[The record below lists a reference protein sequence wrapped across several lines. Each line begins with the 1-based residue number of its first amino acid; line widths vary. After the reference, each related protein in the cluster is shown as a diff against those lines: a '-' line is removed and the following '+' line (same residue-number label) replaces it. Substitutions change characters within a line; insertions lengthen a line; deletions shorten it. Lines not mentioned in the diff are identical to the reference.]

1 MQHNLAAIP
10 HLKQGGKMMKKRI
23 IAGALVLCMAFGL
36 SIGLTGC
43 GTNEETGKGPIS
55 VSSMIDSEGA
65 ILGNMILTIL
75 KENGFETVDKLKI
88 GTPDIQRKAIIAD
101 EVDIIID
108 YTGSGQYYGA
118 MADTGTWSD
127 SQKGYEAT
135 KSFDLA
141 ENNLYWLSPAPA
153 NNTEMFALNK
163 AFAES
168 NGIADMNDFAD
179 YVNGGGEVKLICSA
193 SFAENELGL
202 LGYEKAYGFKLEKS
216 QLIILNHGNTSEML
230 KALYAGTDGVNVSL
244 VYGTDGSLDNMNMIA
259 IEDPIGVPP
268 VYLPTPIVRG
278 EIIEAYPEIE
288 DMFTAV
294 FDTLTKENL
303 QILNAKV
310 AFGGEDPK
318 KVAEDYLRDN
328 GFIE

>member
-1 MQHNLAAIP
+1 
-10 HLKQGGKMMKKRI
+10 MMKKRI
-23 IAGALVLCMAFGL
+23 ITGALVLCMVIAI
-36 SIGLTGC
+36 SIGFAGC
-43 GTNEETGKGPIS
+43 GAEEETGKGPITVAS
-55 VSSMIDSEGA
+55 LIDSEGTV
-65 ILGNMILTIL
+65 LGNMILIIL

-118 MADTGTWSD
+118 VADASIWSD
-127 SQKGYEAT
+127 SQKGYEET
-135 KSFDLA
+135 RDFDLA

-163 AFAES
+163 DFALS
-168 NGIADMNDFAD
+168 LDIADMYDFAE
-179 YVNGGGEVKLICSA
+179 YVNGGGEIKLICSA

-202 LGYEKAYGFKLEKS
+202 IGYEKAYGFKLEKS

-259 IEDPIGVPP
+259 LEDPIGVPP
-268 VYLPTPIVRG
+268 VYLPAPVVRG
-278 EIIEAYPEIE
+278 EIIETYPEIE
-288 DMFTAV
+288 EMFTSV

>member
-1 MQHNLAAIP
+1 MFN
-10 HLKQGGKMMKKRI
+10 KRI
-23 IAGALVLCMAFGL
+23 IAGIMVLCLTAAV
-36 SIGLTGC
+36 SIGLVGC
-43 GTNEETGKGPIS
+43 GTQEVTGKGPIT
-55 VSSMIDSEGA
+55 VASMIDSEGA
-65 ILGNMILTIL
+65 VLGNMILVIL

-88 GTPDIQRKAIIAD
+88 GTPDIQRQALIAG

-118 MADTGTWSD
+118 VADTSIWSD

-135 KSFDLA
+135 RDFDLA

-163 AFAES
+163 SFALS
-168 NGIADMNDFAD
+168 LDITDMYDFAD
-179 YVNGGGEVKLICSA
+179 YVNGGGEIKLICSA

-202 LGYEKAYGFKLEKS
+202 IGYEKAYGFKLDKN

-230 KALYAGTDGVNVSL
+230 KALYSGTDGVNASL
-244 VYGTDGSLDNMNMIA
+244 VYGTDGSLDSMNMIA
-259 IEDPIGVPP
+259 IDDPIGVPP
-268 VYLPTPIVRG
+268 VYLPTPVARG
-278 EIIEAYPEIE
+278 EIIETYPEIE

-303 QILNAKV
+303 QILNSKV

>member
-1 MQHNLAAIP
+1 
-10 HLKQGGKMMKKRI
+10 MKKRM
-23 IAGALVLCMAFGL
+23 IAGALVLCMTFVL
-36 SIGLTGC
+36 TIGFTGC
-43 GTNEETGKGPIS
+43 GTQEETGKGPIA
-55 VSSMIDSEGA
+55 VASMIDSEGA

-75 KENGFETVDKLKI
+75 NENGYETVDKLKI

-118 MADTGTWSD
+118 TAEGNIWSD
-127 SQKGYEAT
+127 AQKGYEAT
-135 KSFDLA
+135 RDFDLE

-163 AFAES
+163 AFALS
-168 NGIADMNDFAD
+168 LDIADMYDFAD

-259 IEDPIGVPP
+259 IDDPIGVPP
-268 VYLPTPIVRG
+268 VYLPAPVVRG
-278 EIIEAYPEIE
+278 EIIEMYPEIE
-288 DMFTAV
+288 DLFTAV

-318 KVAEDYLRDN
+318 TVAEEYLRDN

>member
-1 MQHNLAAIP
+1 
-10 HLKQGGKMMKKRI
+10 MKKKI
-23 IAGALVLCMAFGL
+23 IAGALVLCMTIAV
-36 SIGLTGC
+36 SIGLAGC
-43 GTNEETGKGPIS
+43 GTEDETVKGPIT
-55 VSSMIDSEGA
+55 VASMIDSEGA
-65 ILGNMILTIL
+65 VLGNMILIIL

-88 GTPDIQRKAIIAD
+88 GTPDIQRKAIIAG

-118 MADTGTWSD
+118 EADTSSWSD
-127 SQKGYEAT
+127 PQKGYEAARDY
-135 KSFDLA
+135 DLG

-163 AFAES
+163 AFALS
-168 NGIADMNDFAD
+168 VDIVDMQDFAD

-244 VYGTDGSLDNMNMIA
+244 VYGTDGSLDNLNMIA
-259 IEDPIGVPP
+259 LEDPIGVPP
-268 VYLPTPIVRG
+268 VYLPAPVVRG
-278 EIIEAYPEIE
+278 EIIETYPEIE
-288 DMFTAV
+288 EMFTAV
-294 FDTLTKENL
+294 FDTLSKENL

-318 KVAEDYLRDN
+318 TVAEDYLRDN
-328 GFIE
+328 GFIK

>member
-1 MQHNLAAIP
+1 
-10 HLKQGGKMMKKRI
+10 MKKRI
-23 IAGALVLCMAFGL
+23 IAWTLVLCMALVL
-36 SIGLTGC
+36 SIGFTGC
-43 GTNEETGKGPIS
+43 GSQEETGKGPITVAS
-55 VSSMIDSEGA
+55 LIDSEGSV
-65 ILGNMILTIL
+65 LGNMILIIL
-75 KENGFETVDKLKI
+75 NENGFETVDKLKI

-118 MADTGTWSD
+118 VADIGIWSD
-127 SQKGYEAT
+127 AQKGYEAT
-135 KSFDLA
+135 RDFDLE

-163 AFAES
+163 AFALS
-168 NGIADMNDFAD
+168 LDIMDMYDFAD

-202 LGYEKAYGFKLEKS
+202 LGYEKAYGFTLEKN

-259 IEDPIGVPP
+259 IDDPIGVPP
-268 VYLPTPIVRG
+268 VYLPAPVVRG
-278 EIIEAYPEIE
+278 EIIETYPEIE
-288 DMFTAV
+288 EMFTAV

-318 KVAEDYLRDN
+318 TVAENYLRDN

>member
-1 MQHNLAAIP
+1 
-10 HLKQGGKMMKKRI
+10 MMKKRI
-23 IAGALVLCMAFGL
+23 IAWALVLCMTFAVSFGFA
-36 SIGLTGC
+36 GC
-43 GTNEETGKGPIS
+43 GTEEDTGKGPITVAS
-55 VSSMIDSEGA
+55 LIDSEGA
-65 ILGNMILTIL
+65 ILGNMILIIL
-75 KENGFETVDKLKI
+75 NENGFDTVDKLKI
-88 GTPDIQRKAIIAD
+88 GTPDIQRKAVIAD

-118 MADTGTWSD
+118 MADASIWSD

-135 KSFDLA
+135 RDFDLE

-168 NGIADMNDFAD
+168 NNIADMYDFAE

-202 LGYEKAYGFKLEKS
+202 IGYEKAYGFKLEKS

-230 KALYAGTDGVNVSL
+230 KALYAGTDGVNASL
-244 VYGTDGSLDNMNMIA
+244 VYGTDGSLDNMNMVA
-259 IEDPIGVPP
+259 VNDPIGVPP
-268 VYLPTPIVRG
+268 VYLPAPVVRG
-278 EIIEAYPEIE
+278 EIISTYPEIE
-288 DMFTAV
+288 EMFTAV
-294 FDTLTKENL
+294 FDTLTKEAL

-318 KVAEDYLRDN
+318 TVAEDYLRDN